1 MKSNTYLPCRA
12 LEHTLHSHVV
22 HSLVHVSCNAPD
34 LEQDVLPVQALCH
47 GKIAPPLLLH
57 TLSQHLLPSFAKY
70 QVCMFLFPDHV
81 HHCHGQKGNGPKES
95 LLVLKPHGPMGAMP
109 HVFHGVSLT
118 WSKGALRRL
127 LGVSGRHWKC
137 KVVMGSQK
145 ELSVSESVSES
156 VREHMVHRAAYA
168 AKKLAVT

>member
-1 MKSNTYLPCRA
+1 MRPCSSGSSIHSMKSNTYLPCRA

-95 LLVLKPHGPMGAMP
+95 LLVLKPHGPM
-109 HVFHGVSLT
+109 VQKSHGPRVT
-118 WSKGALRRL
+118 
-127 LGVSGRHWKC
+127 
-137 KVVMGSQK
+137 GSQSPMG
-145 ELSVSESVSES
+145 LWSIIPNVQMGDLVC
-156 VREHMVHRAAYA
+156 R
-168 AKKLAVT
+168 

>member
-1 MKSNTYLPCRA
+1 M
-12 LEHTLHSHVV
+12 
-22 HSLVHVSCNAPD
+22 
-34 LEQDVLPVQALCH
+34 
-47 GKIAPPLLLH
+47 
-57 TLSQHLLPSFAKY
+57 
-70 QVCMFLFPDHV
+70 
-81 HHCHGQKGNGPKES
+81 
-95 LLVLKPHGPMGAMP
+95 VLKPHGPMGAMP